1 MARFRY
7 KMQSILDIKE
17 KLESRA
23 KQDFLEARMKLNEE
37 EDKLRSLHQR
47 KNNYMEEGQR
57 LRTSVLNVQEL
68 RENKNALMRMDE
80 YIRRQQ
86 MQVVSAT
93 KKMEKAQA
101 ALQEVMQERKAQ
113 KKLKERAFEQFM
125 LEENRRESKEIDEL
139 TTYRHGQK
147 IQLEENAQVGFTET
161 DR

>member
-17 KLESRA
+17 KLETRA
-23 KQDFLEARMKLNEE
+23 KQDFLETRMKLNDE
-37 EDKLRSLHQR
+37 EDKLRNLHRR
-47 KNNYMEEGQR
+47 KNSYIEEGQR
-57 LRTSVLNVQEL
+57 LRNSVLNVQEL
-68 RENKNALMRMDE
+68 RENVNALMRMDD

-86 MQVVSAT
+86 MQVVTAT
-93 KKMEKAQA
+93 KKMEKAQK

-113 KKLKERAFEQFM
+113 EKLKEKAFEQFM

-147 IQLEENAQVGFTET
+147 ILSEENNQVDFTEM

>member
-1 MARFRY
+1 MAIFRY

-17 KLESRA
+17 KLETRA

-37 EDKLRSLHQR
+37 EDKLRGLHQR
-47 KNNYMEEGQR
+47 RNEYMEQAKV
-57 LRTSVLNVQEL
+57 LRTSVLKVQEL
-68 RENKNALMRMDE
+68 RENQNALMRMDE

-86 MQVVSAT
+86 MQVVTAT
-93 KKMEKAQA
+93 KKMDKAQT

-113 KKLKERAFEQFM
+113 EKLKEKAFAEFM
-125 LEENRRESKEIDEL
+125 MEESRRESKEIDEL

-147 IQLEENAQVGFTET
+147 IASVENSQMDISEM